1 MHNTAPVFSLYVL
14 SVSSHLFFNAFQR
27 LAPKNR
33 CGFNMSDGVCCL
45 AQALT
50 VYAWRQT
57 PMSDPACL
65 KGAKFLFET

>member
-1 MHNTAPVFSLYVL
+1 
-14 SVSSHLFFNAFQR
+14 
-27 LAPKNR
+27 
-33 CGFNMSDGVCCL
+33 MSDGVCCL